1 MAMVRKNEMTLTVC
15 LQGKDAIVAASDSR
29 GTFGDPRGVTAQ
41 NDNIKKVYL
50 VGNVAICSAGTT
62 HANIILAEV
71 AGNAKANGLTSV
83 TDIMQK
89 VREVANKRFSE
100 WF

>member
-29 GTFGDPRGVTAQ
+29 GTFADPRGVTAQ

-62 HANIILAEV
+62 HANMIHISSSIMITEP
-71 AGNAKANGLTSV
+71 GQFDIGYKG
-83 TDIMQK
+83 TD
-89 VREVANKRFSE
+89 E
-100 WF
+100 